1 MSTRRQG
8 GRPAVLVLRALGL
21 GDALTGLA
29 PLRGIRRGWPGH
41 RLVLAAPAGLGAL
54 LRSRGLVDEVLDTS
68 GLAPLQPQALAAL
81 GIDGTHVAV
90 NLHGRGPQ
98 SHRLLL
104 DTRPER
110 LVAFAHGLVGLD
122 QGPAWAAAEHE
133 VLRWCRLVS
142 SAGGSCGPEDLLLED
157 LLLKGPS
164 RPGPADG
171 AVVVH
176 PGAASGSR
184 RWPVQRWREVVVA
197 LTGNGFRVAV
207 TGSQQERALVA
218 AVVDGRPDVLDLS
231 GRLTLEQL
239 LETVSVARLLLCG
252 DTGVAHVATA
262 VRTPSVLLFGPTPP
276 TEWGPLVDTQ
286 LHTVLWHPRPGDAE
300 RGDPHACSPDV
311 RLERIA
317 VTEVLAAARQLL
329 SRVATS

>member
-1 MSTRRQG
+1 MSPRQDG
-8 GRPAVLVLRALGL
+8 PPAVLVLRALGL
-21 GDALTGLA
+21 GDALTGVA
-29 PLRGIRRGWPGH
+29 PLRGIRRCWPGH
-41 RLVLAAPAGLGAL
+41 RIVLAAPTRLGGLL
-54 LRSRGLVDEVLDTS
+54 QSRGLVDEVLDTS
-68 GLAPLQPQALAAL
+68 GLVPLPPQALAQH
-81 GIDGTHVAV
+81 GVDGAHVAV

-104 DTRPER
+104 ETRPER
-110 LVAFAHGLVGLD
+110 LVAFAHEHVGPGL
-122 QGPAWAAAEHE
+122 GPSWDPTEHE

-142 SAGGSCGPEDLLLED
+142 SAGGSCGPEDLLLD
-157 LLLKGPS
+157 SLPS
-164 RPGPADG
+164 PGSADG
-171 AVVVH
+171 TVVVH

-184 RWPVQRWREVVVA
+184 RWPVQRWREVVAA
-197 LTGNGFRVAV
+197 LAGSGSRVAV
-207 TGSQQERALVA
+207 TGSGEEQALVA
-218 AVVDGRPDVLDLS
+218 EVVDRRPDVLDLS

-239 LETVSVARLLLCG
+239 LGTVSRARLLLCG

-286 LHTVLWHPRPGDAE
+286 LHTVLWHSRPGDAE

-317 VTEVLAAARQLL
+317 VDEVLAAAGQLL
-329 SRVATS
+329 SRVAAS